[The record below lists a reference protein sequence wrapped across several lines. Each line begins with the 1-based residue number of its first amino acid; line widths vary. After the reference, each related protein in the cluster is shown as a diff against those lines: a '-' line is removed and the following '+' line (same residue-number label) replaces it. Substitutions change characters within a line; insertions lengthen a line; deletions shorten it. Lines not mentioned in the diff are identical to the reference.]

1 MQQFFAQVHC
11 STPCRYLLKASAPKD
26 DLFEIHPGYSEIGT
40 MEPQELRQ
48 HLLVTRDFDNAT
60 LVQRSYTVK
69 LHLFSGEANL

>member
-1 MQQFFAQVHC
+1 
-11 STPCRYLLKASAPKD
+11 
-26 DLFEIHPGYSEIGT
+26 